1 MVFVNKHILTFCLTL
16 LLCFIVLIE
25 RPVFSADL
33 QTVTYQFDLMI
44 IPDGLLCRNS
54 NVEFRR
60 T

>member
-1 MVFVNKHILTFCLTL
+1 MFTLNPTFDRVNSIDF
-16 LLCFIVLIE
+16 
-25 RPVFSADL
+25 